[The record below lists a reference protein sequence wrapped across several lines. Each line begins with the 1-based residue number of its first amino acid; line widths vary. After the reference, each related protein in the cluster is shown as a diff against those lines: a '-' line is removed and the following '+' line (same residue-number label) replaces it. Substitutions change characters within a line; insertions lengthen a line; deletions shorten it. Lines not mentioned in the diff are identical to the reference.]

1 LILPLRGATTSRSFL
16 GDKAMRLCARRFR
29 SSVLVA
35 ALAFGGAAVAQEVQL
50 DPKALDT
57 GGAPSVQT
65 KRGKGKK
72 GADAAAPQ
80 APGKPGGSGVGPNRQ
95 FGELEGW
102 SPGKAPPKPKDRDD
116 TSSSSKPP
124 VSVSPSGNLGTGFA
138 F

>member
-1 LILPLRGATTSRSFL
+1 
-16 GDKAMRLCARRFR
+16 MRLCARRFR
-29 SSVLVA
+29 GFLLVA
-35 ALAFGGAAVAQEVQL
+35 AFAFGGAAVAQELQV

-57 GGAPSVQT
+57 SGAPSVQT

-72 GADAAAPQ
+72 GAAPNAEQ
-80 APGKPGGSGVGPNRQ
+80 QAAPGKAGAGGPNRQ

-102 SPGKAPPKPKDRDD
+102 SPGKAPPKPKDREDS

-124 VSVSPSGNLGTGFA
+124 VSVSPSGQMGTGFA